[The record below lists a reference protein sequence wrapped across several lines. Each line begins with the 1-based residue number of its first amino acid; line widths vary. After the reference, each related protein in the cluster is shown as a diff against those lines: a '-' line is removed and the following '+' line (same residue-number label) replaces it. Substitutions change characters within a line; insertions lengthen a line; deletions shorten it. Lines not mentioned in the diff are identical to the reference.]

1 MILACLVS
9 YLVLVAW
16 CCSNDFTLPV
26 LLFFLP
32 WSPILRLSPDNYSFY
47 TFGLVIVCILS
58 IFKRGGAFRAYQIK
72 AGLLVLIISL
82 FSKLLDGSSL
92 SFDYVAFLMMLILFP
107 SVKEESV
114 EQKYNFHQSVVFFS
128 LGIIIS
134 ALCAMYFADYANI
147 RKFVRVDSYLTIIRR
162 CGFYGD
168 PNFYVAHILAAL
180 GGVLSL
186 VLRCAKKANVVF
198 FGVIAV
204 LLLYCG
210 FLSGSKSFA
219 LVSAIIVFLW
229 IIAILKLR
237 GRAGLKIALL
247 ACSAWACIYIASS
260 LVFSNLID
268 VIVTRFLFSRDLD
281 SFTTGRISLWKNYI
295 NEIFGN
301 IKVFFLGRGITDIK
315 INGRASHNTIIQ
327 IFYQFGL
334 LGSFAIIYWINCFF
348 QSVPK
353 VNGRSIH
360 FNLNMLMVIVGSVVP
375 WLAIDAL
382 FFDEFFLLQMY
393 MYLAIFEF
401 GQCEYQRIFPNTK
414 TDIQQGGKL

>member
-1 MILACLVS
+1 M
-9 YLVLVAW
+9 
-16 CCSNDFTLPV
+16 
-26 LLFFLP
+26 
-32 WSPILRLSPDNYSFY
+32 
-47 TFGLVIVCILS
+47 
-58 IFKRGGAFRAYQIK
+58 
-72 AGLLVLIISL
+72 
-82 FSKLLDGSSL
+82 
-92 SFDYVAFLMMLILFP
+92 
-107 SVKEESV
+107 
-114 EQKYNFHQSVVFFS
+114 
-128 LGIIIS
+128 
-134 ALCAMYFADYANI
+134 
-147 RKFVRVDSYLTIIRR
+147 
-162 CGFYGD
+162 
-168 PNFYVAHILAAL
+168 
-180 GGVLSL
+180 
-186 VLRCAKKANVVF
+186 RCAKKANVVF